1 MGRLGHTGTSLAFKR
16 ELFESGFG
24 GQVMQC
30 ILAAW
35 QAMTL
40 HRSVRHETCITA
52 LLGAALNVAFDADGR
67 EWLAIPEAQ
76 ETDPTY
82 GTQLGRNDIR
92 FLPAPH
98 RHRGVFFTAECKR
111 LHVRTK
117 SGFKHLADKYATEGM
132 QRFVDGEYSKGVPC
146 GGMVGYVMDNDLDAA
161 FRRVRAE
168 IKARRRAGRI
178 STRHADTAPSTA
190 LPEWKHSADTWHRR
204 SDGAFLL
211 HHLLLGV
218 TRRD

>member
-16 ELFESGFG
+16 ELFKGGFG
-24 GQVMQC
+24 GKVMQC

-52 LLGAALNVAFDADGR
+52 LLSDELNAAFEADER
-67 EWLAIPEAQ
+67 EWLAIPEVQ
-76 ETDPTY
+76 ETDPTF
-82 GTQLGRNDIR
+82 GTQLGRNDVR
-92 FLPAPH
+92 FFPAPH
-98 RHRGVFFTAECKR
+98 RHRRVFFTAECKR
-111 LHVRTK
+111 LHVRTQ
-117 SGFKHLADKYATEGM
+117 SGFKHLADEYVIEGM

-146 GGMVGYVMDNDLDAA
+146 GGMVGYVMDNDLDVA

-168 IKARRRAGRI
+168 IKDRRRSLRI
-178 STRHADTAPSTA
+178 VTRHADKAPSNA
-190 LPEWKHSADTWHRR
+190 LPAWRHSVDSWHRR
-204 SDGAFLL
+204 NAADFLL

-218 TRRD
+218 AR

>member
-16 ELFESGFG
+16 ALFEGGFG

-52 LLGAALNVAFDADGR
+52 LLGDALNNAFAADDR

-76 ETDPTY
+76 ETDPTF

-98 RHRGVFFTAECKR
+98 RHRDVFFTAECKR
-111 LHVRTK
+111 LHVRTE
-117 SGFKHLADKYATEGM
+117 SGFKHLADKYVTDGM
-132 QRFVDGEYSKGVPC
+132 QRFVNGEYSKGVPC
-146 GGMVGYVMDNDLDAA
+146 GGMVGYVMDNDLDTA

-168 IKARRRAGRI
+168 IKTRRRVLRI
-178 STRHADTAPSTA
+178 STRQADAIPSTA
-190 LPEWKHSADTWHRR
+190 LPGWPHSADTRHRGR
-204 SDGAFLL
+204 HGEILL
-211 HHLLLGV
+211 HHALLGV
-218 TRRD
+218 A

>member
-16 ELFESGFG
+16 ALFEGGFG

-35 QAMTL
+35 QAMVL

-52 LLGAALNVAFDADGR
+52 LLRDELNAAFAADDR
-67 EWLAIPEAQ
+67 EWFAIIEAP
-76 ETDPTY
+76 ETDPTF

-98 RHRGVFFTAECKR
+98 RHRSVYFTAECKR
-111 LHVRTK
+111 LHVRTE
-117 SGFKHLADKYATEGM
+117 SGFKHLADKYVTDGM
-132 QRFVDGEYSKGVPC
+132 QRFVNGEYSKGVPC
-146 GGMVGYVMDNDLDAA
+146 GGMVGYVMDNDLDTA

-168 IKARRRAGRI
+168 IKTRRRALRI
-178 STRHADTAPSTA
+178 FTRDADAIPSTA
-190 LPEWKHSADTWHRR
+190 LPAWPHSADTRHRR
-204 SDGAFLL
+204 SDGGFLL
-211 HHLLLGV
+211 HHALLGIA
-218 TRRD
+218 